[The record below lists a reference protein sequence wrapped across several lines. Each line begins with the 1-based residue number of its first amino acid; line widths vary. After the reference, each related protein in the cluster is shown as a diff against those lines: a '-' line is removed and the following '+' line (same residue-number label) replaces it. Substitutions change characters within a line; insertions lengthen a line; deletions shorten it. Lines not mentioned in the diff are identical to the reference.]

1 MRPSESLPLPLFRA
15 KYLLNTPVLDP
26 RYNVLVEAMGA
37 VGLSEHEQHNVARVI
52 AVVLMLGHVAFEE
65 TIGQWLSLLPITSTG
80 N

>member
-1 MRPSESLPLPLFRA
+1 M
-15 KYLLNTPVLDP
+15 
-26 RYNVLVEAMGA
+26 LVEAMGA
-37 VGLSEHEQHNVARVI
+37 VGLSEHEQHNVARVV